1 MGYTFKQLSL
11 KNFKYI
17 TDERP
22 LEFQFDNRNIVILD
36 GQNGYGKTTLFDA
49 IEILLTG
56 KIKHFN
62 ENLQNRGAESL
73 GTLANDVHKDIEIFA
88 ILLSDTAGEL
98 NVERK
103 LLYNRNFESQ
113 IFLNGEE
120 IGQDELYEKL
130 KFSLNM
136 FDIGTY
142 ISQSESLNFL
152 QNKYKD
158 RKACVTSLSE
168 NSEWENK
175 LQKLKQLQ
183 DILEKRV
190 SDETDEKEKEIKDIE
205 AKIASIENQVKSI
218 SLNLELPGEDI
229 RLFEE
234 KEYFFDVIKVD
245 DSITYEAVVAPLK
258 QIIDFVEHYEEY
270 MKYLHNAAL
279 IELGKISKNTYM
291 ALFYKKEIVLLDA
304 NEELLQKLIRCR
316 QLIKN
321 YSELKW
327 SIDEAL
333 FDEAGI
339 DKNIV
344 SQLERLLSD
353 QQAQRS
359 QLDDADKVLD
369 KMTSVRRSF
378 ISQYND
384 AVDAGKFDKDI
395 CPLCGTKHI
404 DIQQA
409 IAETEKFIQNIHT
422 DGVKKI
428 DEIEKGITNLF
439 GTWVIPQMDQYL
451 KLNAVLL
458 QIHDSLS
465 ACRKLSGDKLQTLLD
480 KVGLA
485 GFMTQRKEEFDI
497 NDFLTQYEMIEMEL
511 KKMEQPVQIDFTKEQ
526 IDLYKSIYSTYYHDE
541 KPRHSLE
548 QLQGKVQYI
557 AKLFNDKLLM
567 QLSAES
573 EKAEKL
579 KEKYSDYCA
588 KKDNMIETI
597 KMLSSKYDAA
607 NKDYQTQLANAIK
620 IPLFVYSGRIIQN
633 YPLGLG
639 IRAVVRTNQLVF
651 EADTKSGNDV
661 YNILSTGQLNGLS
674 IAFLLAIK
682 NVYGNPDGLDILLI
696 DDPLQTIDDI
706 SAISLADLLTQ
717 QKIGQ
722 IVLSTH
728 EDGKAA
734 LLKYKF
740 IKAGLTVKEQ
750 DMQQQYMSVVLD
762 NGRWAE
768 GIMQ

>member
-22 LEFQFDNRNIVILD
+22 MQFQFDNRNIVILD

-62 ENLQNRGAESL
+62 ENLQNRGVENL
-73 GTLANDVHKDIEIFA
+73 GTLANDVHKDIEISA
-88 ILLSDTAGEL
+88 VLLSDTADEV
-98 NVERK
+98 NIARK
-103 LLYNRNFESQ
+103 LLCSKNFESQ
-113 IFLNGEE
+113 IFINKEE
-120 IGQDELYEKL
+120 VGQEDLYAKL

-152 QNKYKD
+152 QNKYKE
-158 RKACVTSLSE
+158 RKASVTSLSE
-168 NSEWENK
+168 NSELENK

-183 DILEKRV
+183 DILEQRV
-190 SDETDEKEKEIKDIE
+190 SAETDEKEKEIKDIGE
-205 AKIASIENQVKSI
+205 KIASIENQIKRISI
-218 SLNLELPGEDI
+218 NLDLPGENI

-234 KEYFFDVIKVD
+234 KEYPFDFIKID
-245 DSITYEAVVAPLK
+245 DSITYEAVAAPLR
-258 QIIDFVEHYEEY
+258 QIKDFVEHYEEY
-270 MKYLHNAAL
+270 MKYVHNATL
-279 IELGKISKNTYM
+279 TELRKISKNTYM
-291 ALFYKKEIVLLDA
+291 ALFYKKEIARLNA
-304 NEELLQKLIRCR
+304 NEELLQELIRCR
-316 QLIKN
+316 QLVKD
-321 YSELKW
+321 YAELKW
-327 SIDEAL
+327 SIDEELYAK
-333 FDEAGI
+333 AGI
-339 DKNIV
+339 EKNTV
-344 SQLERLLSD
+344 EQLKGLLSN
-353 QQAQRS
+353 QQTQRS
-359 QLDDADKVLD
+359 QLNEADKVLD
-369 KMTSVRRSF
+369 KMTSVRKSF
-378 ISQYND
+378 INQYND
-384 AVDAGKFDKDI
+384 AVGAGKFEGGK
-395 CPLCGTKHI
+395 CPLCGTKRS

-428 DEIEKGITNLF
+428 DEIEKEITNLF
-439 GTWVIPQMDQYL
+439 GAGVIPKLNQYL
-451 KLNAVLL
+451 ESNAVLL

-465 ACRKLSGDKLQTLLD
+465 ACRNLSVDKLQTLLD

-485 GFMTQRKEEFDI
+485 GLMTQRKEEFDSS
-497 NDFLTQYEMIEMEL
+497 DFLSQYEVIEREIQ
-511 KKMEQPVQIDFTKEQ
+511 KMEQPVQIDFTKEQ
-526 IDLYKSIYSTYYHDE
+526 IDLYQSIHATYYHDK

-548 QLQGKVQYI
+548 QLQSKEQYI

-567 QLSAES
+567 QLSAET
-573 EKAEKL
+573 EKAKKL
-579 KEKYSDYCA
+579 EENYRNYRA
-588 KKDNMIETI
+588 KKNNMIETI
-597 KMLSSKYDAA
+597 KALMSKYDAA

-620 IPLFVYSGRIIQN
+620 IPLLVYSGRIIQN

-639 IRAVVRTNQLVF
+639 IKAVVRTNQLVF
-651 EADTKSGNDV
+651 EADSKSGNDV

-682 NVYGNPDGLDILLI
+682 NVYGRTDGLDVLLI

-740 IKAGLTVKEQ
+740 LKAGLTVKEQ
-750 DMQQQYMSVVLD
+750 DMQQQYMSVVMDDSRLSV
-762 NGRWAE
+762 
-768 GIMQ
+768 GIMK

>member
-62 ENLQNRGAESL
+62 ENLQNRGAETL
-73 GTLANDVHKDIEIFA
+73 GTLANDVRKDIEISA
-88 ILLSDTAGEL
+88 ILLSDTADEL
-98 NVERK
+98 NVDRK
-103 LLYNRNFESQ
+103 LLCSRNFESAL
-113 IFLNGEE
+113 FLNGEE
-120 IGQDELYEKL
+120 IGQDELYAKL

-142 ISQSESLNFL
+142 ISQSESLDFL
-152 QNKYKD
+152 QNKYKE

-168 NSEWENK
+168 NSELENK
-175 LQKLKQLQ
+175 MQKLKQLR
-183 DILEKRV
+183 DILEQRV
-190 SDETDEKEKEIKDIE
+190 SAETDEKEKGIKDIE

-234 KEYFFDVIKVD
+234 KEYPFDVIKVD
-245 DSITYEAVVAPLK
+245 DSITYEAVAAPLR
-258 QIIDFVEHYEEY
+258 QIKDFVGYYEEY
-270 MKYLHNAAL
+270 MKYVHNATL
-279 IELGKISKNTYM
+279 KELGKIPKNTYM
-291 ALFYKKEIVLLDA
+291 ALFYKKEIALLDA
-304 NEELLQKLIRCR
+304 NEELLQKLIQCR
-316 QLIKN
+316 QLMKN
-321 YSELKW
+321 YADLKW
-327 SIDEAL
+327 SVDEEL
-333 FDEAGI
+333 FEKAGV
-339 DKNIV
+339 DRNTV
-344 SQLERLLSD
+344 EQLKGLLSS

-359 QLDDADKVLD
+359 QLDEADKVLD

-384 AVDAGKFDKDI
+384 AVGAGKFVNNI
-395 CPLCGTKHI
+395 CPLCGTEHG

-428 DEIEKGITNLF
+428 DETEKEITNIF
-439 GTWVIPQMDQYL
+439 GAGVIPKLTHYL
-451 KLNAVLL
+451 ESNAVLL
-458 QIHDSLS
+458 EIHDSLS
-465 ACRKLSGDKLQTLLD
+465 ACRKLSADRLQTLLD

-485 GFMTQRKEEFDI
+485 GLMAQRKVEFDS
-497 NDFLTQYEMIEMEL
+497 NDFLPQYEMMEMEL
-511 KKMEQPVQIDFTKEQ
+511 KKMEQLVQIDFTNEQ
-526 IDLYKSIYSTYYHDE
+526 IELYKSIHSTYYHDE
-541 KPRHSLE
+541 KPMHTLE
-548 QLQGKVQYI
+548 QIQSKEQYI

-567 QLSAES
+567 QLSAET

-579 KEKYSDYCA
+579 RENYNNYCA
-588 KKDNMIETI
+588 KKNHMIETM
-597 KMLSSKYDAA
+597 KSLASKYDAA
-607 NKDYQTQLANAIK
+607 YKDYQTQLANAIK

-639 IRAVVRTNQLVF
+639 IKAVVRTNQLVF

-682 NVYGNPDGLDILLI
+682 NVYGGTDGLDILLI

-740 IKAGLTVKEQ
+740 MRAGLTVKEQ
-750 DMQQQYMSVVLD
+750 DMQQQYMSVVMD
-762 NGRWAE
+762 NR
-768 GIMQ
+768 MM

>member
-1 MGYTFKQLSL
+1 MGYTFKQLRL
-11 KNFKYI
+11 KNFKYV

-62 ENLQNRGAESL
+62 ENLQNRGAENL
-73 GTLANDVHKDIEIFA
+73 GTLANDVHKDIEISA
-88 ILLSDTAGEL
+88 ILLSDTTEEL
-98 NVERK
+98 MVKRK
-103 LLYNRNFESQ
+103 LLCSKNFESQ
-113 IFLNGEE
+113 IFINKEE
-120 IGQDELYEKL
+120 TGQDDLYAKL

-152 QNKYKD
+152 QNKYKE

-168 NSEWENK
+168 NSELENK

-183 DILEKRV
+183 DILEQRV
-190 SDETDEKEKEIKDIE
+190 SAETDEKENEIKDIE
-205 AKIASIENQVKSI
+205 ARIASVENQVKGI
-218 SLNLELPGEDI
+218 SLNLDLPGENI

-234 KEYFFDVIKVD
+234 KEYPFDVIKID
-245 DSITYEAVVAPLK
+245 DSITYEAVAAPLR
-258 QIIDFVEHYEEY
+258 QIKDFVEHYEEY
-270 MKYLHNAAL
+270 MKYVYNATL
-279 IELGKISKNTYM
+279 TELKKISKNTYM
-291 ALFYKKEIVLLDA
+291 ALFYKKEVAHLNA
-304 NEELLQKLIRCR
+304 NEELLQKLVRCR
-316 QLIKN
+316 QLVKD
-321 YSELKW
+321 YAELKW
-327 SIDEAL
+327 SIDEEL
-333 FDEAGI
+333 FDKAGI
-339 DKNIV
+339 EKNRV
-344 SQLERLLSD
+344 EQLKELLSN
-353 QQAQRS
+353 QQTQRS
-359 QLDDADKVLD
+359 QLDEADKVLD
-369 KMTSVRRSF
+369 KMTSVRKSF

-384 AVDAGKFDKDI
+384 AVDAGKFEGGI
-395 CPLCGTKHI
+395 CPLCGTKRN

-422 DGVKKI
+422 DGIKKI
-428 DEIEKGITNLF
+428 DETEKEITNLF
-439 GTWVIPQMDQYL
+439 GTGVIP
-451 KLNAVLL
+451 KLNRYLELNTVLL

-465 ACRKLSGDKLQTLLD
+465 ACRKLSVDKLQTLLD

-485 GFMTQRKEEFDI
+485 GLMTQRKEEFDS
-497 NDFLTQYEMIEMEL
+497 NDFLSQYEVIEMEI

-526 IDLYKSIYSTYYHDE
+526 IDLYQSIHATYYHDK
-541 KPRHSLE
+541 KPKHSPDQLRSKE
-548 QLQGKVQYI
+548 QYV

-567 QLSAES
+567 QLSAETQ
-573 EKAEKL
+573 KAQKL
-579 KEKYSDYCA
+579 RESYDKYCV
-588 KKDNMIETI
+588 KRNNMTESI
-597 KMLSSKYDAA
+597 KALMSKYDAA
-607 NKDYQTQLANAIK
+607 NKDYQTQIANAIK
-620 IPLFVYSGRIIQN
+620 IPLLVYSGRIIQN

-639 IRAVVRTNQLVF
+639 IKAVVRTNQLVF
-651 EADTKSGNDV
+651 EADSKSGNDV

-682 NVYGNPDGLDILLI
+682 NVYGRTDGLDVLLI

-740 IKAGLTVKEQ
+740 IRAGLTVKEQ
-750 DMQQQYMSVVLD
+750 DMQQQYMSVVMD
-762 NGRWAE
+762 NG
-768 GIMQ
+768 MM